1 MSKAPKILKGIT
13 WGHSRGILPLQ
24 ACSQR
29 IKELY
34 PDVEIQWKQRTLQ
47 EFADYPIEKL
57 TEHYDLLII
66 DHPWVGCAAD
76 NKCVLPL
83 DQYLSA
89 DFMQNQQDH
98 QVGGS
103 HDSYNYK
110 GHQWALAID
119 AATPVASYRA
129 DLLEQYETPV
139 PTTWEDVLQL
149 AKKGK
154 VAAPSIPIDLLMN
167 FYMFSQIHGEKPF
180 TDTDKVVS
188 DSTGELA
195 LESMKEF
202 YSLLDEELFT
212 ANPIK
217 VAELMSR
224 TNRFWYCPFA
234 YGYSNYSREGYAQYP
249 LRYANIVSYNDVP
262 MRSTLGGTGLAISS
276 FSSYKEEA
284 VRFAEMLASE
294 NYQRTEYVMHGG
306 QPGHRKAWLDPRNNI
321 LTADFFQSTIATLDN
336 AYLRP
341 RYHGYLDFQDEA
353 GDYVHD
359 YLLGKIS
366 KVKSLE
372 KINTAYRNSK
382 KLIYGN

>member
-1 MSKAPKILKGIT
+1 MSKQTKILKGMT

-76 NKCVLPL
+76 IKCVLPL

-103 HDSYNYK
+103 HDSYNYN
-110 GHQWALAID
+110 GHQWALAVD
-119 AATPVASYRA
+119 AATPVASYRP
-129 DLLEQYETPV
+129 DLLEKHDQSL
-139 PTTWEDVLQL
+139 PTTWEEVLQL

-154 VAAPSIPIDLLMN
+154 VAAPAIPIDLLMN
-167 FYMFSQIHGEKPF
+167 FYMFSQIHGEEPF
-180 TDTDKVVS
+180 RTADKVVS
-188 DSTGELA
+188 DQTGVLA
-195 LESMKEF
+195 LETMKEF
-202 YSLLDEELFT
+202 YSELDEELFT

-234 YGYSNYSREGYAQYP
+234 YGYSNYSRAGYAQYP
-249 LRYANIVSYNDVP
+249 LRYTNIVDYNKVP

-276 FSSYKEEA
+276 FSSYKQQA
-284 VRFAEMLASE
+284 VRFAELLAGE

-306 QPGHRKAWLDPRNNI
+306 QPGHRKAWLDPRNNK
-321 LTADFFQSTIATLDN
+321 LTDNFFQSTIATLDN

-341 RYHGYLDFQDEA
+341 RYHGYLDFQDQA
-353 GDYVHD
+353 GDYVQD

-366 KVKSLE
+366 KLTALE
-372 KINTAYRNSK
+372 KINTSYRNSK
-382 KLIYGN
+382 QLIHGN

>member
-1 MSKAPKILKGIT
+1 MSKETKILKGMT

-34 PDVEIQWKQRTLQ
+34 PDVEIRWKQRTLQ

-76 NKCVLPL
+76 IKCVLPL
-83 DQYLSA
+83 DQYLSE

-103 HDSYNYK
+103 HDSYNYS

-129 DLLEQYETPV
+129 DLFKKHDQSL
-139 PTTWEDVLQL
+139 PTTWKEVLQL
-149 AKKGK
+149 AKKGT
-154 VAAPSIPIDLLMN
+154 VAAPAIPIDLLMN
-167 FYMFSQIHGEKPF
+167 FYMFSQMHGEKPF
-180 TDTDKVVS
+180 AGSDKVVS
-188 DSTGELA
+188 DDIGQLA
-195 LESMKEF
+195 LETMKEF
-202 YSLLDEELFT
+202 YSQLDKELFT

-217 VAELMSR
+217 VAELMSS

-234 YGYSNYSREGYAQYP
+234 YGYSNYSRAGYAQYP
-249 LRYANIVSYNDVP
+249 LRYTNIVKYNEVP

-276 FSSYKEEA
+276 FSSYKEQA
-284 VRFAEMLASE
+284 VRFAELLASE

-306 QPGHRKAWLDPRNNI
+306 QPGHRKAWIDPRNNK
-321 LTADFFQSTIATLDN
+321 LTDNFFQNTIATLDN

-341 RYHGYLDFQDEA
+341 RYHGYLDFQDQA
-353 GDYVHD
+353 GDYVQN
-359 YLLGKIS
+359 YLMGKLS
-366 KVKSLE
+366 KLSALE
-372 KINTAYRNSK
+372 KINTSYRNSK
-382 KLIYGN
+382 QLIHGN